1 MFDEHAFR
9 GPFALTSR
17 LNLPSF
23 LEFKEGEAAFDRS
36 LGINRYNP
44 VVDPDSQRTPFQQEL
59 VDFFKSSDFNAIRA
73 FENSSY
79 LLAYILR
86 LTLVMWR
93 HLLVRI
99 EHSFLGAMEG
109 RITSDDVHD
118 LTGGSLSS
126 VSAELSKCAQLI
138 VRKTIPTIK
147 ALSQDPKTRSD
158 LDGVL
163 EEFTSLCEDMHYVS
177 MRAEKAHSI
186 VLAKLTIVESKKA
199 IEHSIMG
206 IELARRVGR
215 LTYLAF
221 VSIPLVLT

>member
-1 MFDEHAFR
+1 M
-9 GPFALTSR
+9 
-17 LNLPSF
+17 
-23 LEFKEGEAAFDRS
+23 
-36 LGINRYNP
+36 
-44 VVDPDSQRTPFQQEL
+44 VDLDSQRTPFQQDL
-59 VDFFKSSDFNAIRA
+59 AGFFESSDFNAIRA

-79 LLAYILR
+79 LITHILR

-109 RITSDDVHD
+109 RITSDEVHD

-138 VRKTIPTIK
+138 VRKTIPTIR
-147 ALSQDPKTRSD
+147 ALSQDPKAGSD

-186 VLAKLTIVESKKA
+186 VLTKLTIVESKKA
-199 IEHSIMG
+199 IEHSIRG
-206 IELARRVGR
+206 IELAKKVGR
-215 LTYLAF
+215 FSFSVCKHSPGTYLKLKKSF
-221 VSIPLVLT
+221 I